1 MLLCMLTVQ
10 AMIVEAMIVEEA
22 KIVESQGDGVEDV
35 GRDGIVASFT
45 ARRYERQDDDVSQDD
60 DTS

>member
-1 MLLCMLTVQ
+1 
-10 AMIVEAMIVEEA
+10 MIVEAMIVEEA